1 MHGDDERMAAR
12 LMFNFARTKQAA
24 AAATLPGALGSSA
37 EYVFDGTA
45 DKIAVEREECV
56 QRMEAHT
63 FLILARATEVW
74 RGARCSEYAL
84 IVLGRWVERCVGGRY
99 DAVESITKSIR
110 QCPKFGLVIRKIKN
124 VTQFSC
130 IQVEL
135 LGKTVSH

>member
-1 MHGDDERMAAR
+1 MWNSVFLLTLILSPLSLHIILARCLSVCMHGDDERMAAR

-24 AAATLPGALGSSA
+24 AAATLPGALGSGI

-74 RGARCSEYAL
+74 RGR
-84 IVLGRWVERCVGGRY
+84 
-99 DAVESITKSIR
+99 DAPL
-110 QCPKFGLVIRKIKN
+110 CM
-124 VTQFSC
+124 
-130 IQVEL
+130 
-135 LGKTVSH
+135 H